1 MTMAVSASISNRCG
15 LTARIASASAMT
27 RVKSTSDGLM
37 MAGGG
42 MAVLVEC
49 EAAIGSGNHL
59 SNLAQFR
66 QKHVWT
72 MSGVLELVW
81 RSFEGGPVSGIERR
95 FHSQPLGR
103 GNVAGQLRADVQHF
117 VRANPF
123 HGQGRQCRAE
133 DRVRRLT
140 GLYFAG

>member
-42 MAVLVEC
+42 MTVLVEC
-49 EAAIGSGNHL
+49 EAAIGSGNYL

-72 MSGVLELVW
+72 MSGVLELVGRGLEG
-81 RSFEGGPVSGIERR
+81 RSVPGIERR
-95 FHSQPLGR
+95 FHPQPLGR
-103 GNVAGQLRADVQHF
+103 GDVAGQLRADVQYF
-117 VRANPF
+117 VRANPLR
-123 HGQGRQCRAE
+123 GQGRQRRAE
-133 DRVRRLT
+133 DRVRRLA
-140 GLYFAG
+140 GLYFA